1 MTDDILT
8 RHWDAIVIG
17 TGIGGGTIGRRLAE
31 KGLSVLFVEKG
42 SAGHRAEETALVAD
56 EIQDPVARLLRGAWP
71 DPVRA
76 RINGSERQFHAPI
89 GAGLGGSSV
98 FYAATLERPEPHDLD
113 DSPERPH
120 PTSGW
125 PVSFAEMLP
134 YFDAAQ
140 AIYAVGGEPDP
151 LAACPSPQLRP
162 GPPIAKGDAK
172 IMARMR
178 AAGLHPYQLHS
189 ALRHVEG
196 CRLCLGRKCPLPC
209 KMDGRSAGVE
219 PALATGRAALLDR
232 CEVTELTGEPGRITG
247 LTAIRDGETVT
258 LTARHVIVAAGAL
271 SSPRLLLNSRAPHWP
286 AGCGNGHDQVGRHL
300 MFHFNEMF
308 ALWPPRGEGF
318 PEAAKSV
325 GFRDLYHAG
334 GLRLGMVQ
342 SMGLNVGQGEIL
354 HFLRMRI
361 ARSSLRGVPGIG
373 DLARVPAAIAA
384 RILGQAKVF
393 VGLLE
398 DLPYPENR
406 VLRDPD
412 RPGGILI
419 EYRLADELL
428 RRRQR
433 FRKLIRSRLKGQR
446 MLFMTYEPEPNFGH
460 PCGSLRMG
468 RDPSESVTDATCR
481 VHGMDNLWVADAS
494 FMPTS
499 MGVNPSLTIAANALR
514 VADHVAGTT

>member
-1 MTDDILT
+1 MTDDIVT

-31 KGLSVLFVEKG
+31 QGLSVLFVEKG
-42 SAGHRAEETALVAD
+42 RSGHRTEETVLLAG
-56 EIQDPVARLLRGAWP
+56 EIEDPTARLLRGAWP

-76 RINGSERQFHAPI
+76 SINGAEREFYAPI
-89 GAGLGGSSV
+89 GAGVGGSSV

-125 PVSFAEMLP
+125 PVGFAEMLP

-140 AIYAVGGEPDP
+140 ALYAVGGQPDP
-151 LAACPSPQLRP
+151 LASHPSPRLRP
-162 GPPIAKGDAK
+162 GPAIGEGDAK

-196 CRLCLGRKCPLPC
+196 CRFCLGRKCPLPC

-219 PALATGRAALLDR
+219 PALATGRAALLDC

-247 LTAIRDGETVT
+247 VTALRDGETIT
-258 LTARHVIVAAGAL
+258 LSARHVILAAGAL

-286 AGCGNGHDQVGRHL
+286 NGCGNDRDQVGRHL
-300 MFHFNEMF
+300 MFHLNEMF

-325 GFRDLYHAG
+325 GFRDLYWAD

-342 SMGLNVGQGEIL
+342 SMGLNVGEGEIL
-354 HFLRMRI
+354 HYLRTRI
-361 ARSSLRGVPGIG
+361 ARSALRGVPGIR
-373 DLARVPAAIAA
+373 DMARLPATIAA

-398 DLPYPENR
+398 DLPYPDNR
-406 VLRDPD
+406 VLRDAD
-412 RPGGILI
+412 RPDGIRI
-419 EYRLADELL
+419 EYRFAPELL

-433 FRKLIRSRLKGQR
+433 FRKLIRTRLKGQR

-468 RDPSESVTDATCR
+468 RDPADSVTDPAGR
-481 VHGMDNLWVADAS
+481 VHGMANLWVADAS

-499 MGVNPSLTIAANALR
+499 MGVNPSLSIAANALR
-514 VADHVAGTT
+514 VADHVAEGT